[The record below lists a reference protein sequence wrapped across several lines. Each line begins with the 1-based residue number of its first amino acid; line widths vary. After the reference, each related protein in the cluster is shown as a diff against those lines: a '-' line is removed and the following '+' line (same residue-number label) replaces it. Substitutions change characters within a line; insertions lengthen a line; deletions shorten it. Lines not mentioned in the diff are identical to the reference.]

1 LIKGKLNMSEAYL
14 GEIRMF
20 AGQEAPAAWAFCN
33 GQVLYIVEYG
43 ALYSLI
49 GIKYGGDGITTFALP
64 DLRGRIPVHVGTGF
78 ALGQAGGLE
87 MVSLQPSELPTHTHT
102 VHGASV
108 SGNASSPDKAVWAA
122 PTPARYF
129 LPTENNPLPA
139 LLPMSASAVGQPGE
153 DVPHNN
159 MMPFLGISFIIC
171 IAGEFPLR
179 S

>member
-1 LIKGKLNMSEAYL
+1 MSEAYL

-64 DLRGRIPVHVGTGF
+64 DLRGRVPVHVGTGF

-87 MVSLQPSELPTHTHT
+87 MVSLQPSELPTHTHP
-102 VHGASV
+102 VRGASV
-108 SGNASSPDKAVWAA
+108 SGNASSPDKAVWAG

-129 LPTENNPLPA
+129 SSPPSSA
-139 LLPMSASAVGQPGE
+139 LLPMSASAIGQPSGE
-153 DVPHNN
+153 NQPHNN
-159 MMPFLGISFIIC
+159 MMPFLAISFIIC